1 MLSIYL
7 SIYLSINRPLSV
19 RNVTDHKYGD
29 LTSEVVTPRK
39 MDTHESFYVESTPK
53 KKVLDRAASPSNIIK
68 ASSADQF
75 EKRKSISFAA
85 DKNDRAYSSS
95 SSMKHSNKG
104 VASSSAQQQLLEQQ
118 QLQMEQLQQQMQL
131 QQMQMQR
138 FMMSGGPSTADP
150 TAAPVTAPLPAIAA
164 VDVTE
169 LKQQISKVISEMG
182 LLAKINKIA
191 NAKPQ
196 KSALMA
202 EVENEEKGSKEVRFI
217 KVERF
222 LYGFF
227 VGEISFP

>member
-7 SIYLSINRPLSV
+7 SVYLSINRPLSV

-75 EKRKSISFAA
+75 ENRKSISFAA

-182 LLAKINKIA
+182 LLSKINKIA

-202 EVENEEKGSKEVRFI
+202 EVEKEEKGSNEVRFI
-217 KVERF
+217 KVE
-222 LYGFF
+222 
-227 VGEISFP
+227 